1 MNLPITSRIKR
12 SPLLK
17 DKQDP
22 NVKAKASAVT
32 EGEKKD
38 VTTTKT
44 VKGAQ
49 VEKLATTPE
58 EKAKYQKYLDDVKS
72 GKVKRNT
79 KYDDKKVTTKTT
91 VETPGEIIDTDLYEE
106 RKQDV
111 LSNAEV
117 ANAQRATNRTTRNV
131 RKTGD
136 KQDKIKRQQQKLID
150 KYDTVDPK
158 TGKKDGKISDE
169 ERKAMSTGFLGF
181 GNKQKKYDK
190 LKRRATETA
199 QEMEQFSSAQ
209 ENQARSQKSGRRW
222 KSKIKTDDALKTR
235 GQYND
240 KEQLQMEKDKLA
252 VERAKLEAAKNQSV
266 TTSSGGQAAGAID
279 VTEEATPLGSG
290 AKMKSSPYKKALKGS
305 QNQLPQHLQAAIKAA
320 PGKMKGSPY
329 KMKGSMFKKKY

>member
-38 VTTTKT
+38 VITTET

-58 EKAKYQKYLDDVKS
+58 EIARYKKYKADVKS

-136 KQDKIKRQQQKLID
+136 KQDKVRRGLSKFN
-150 KYDTVDPK
+150 KYDTD
-158 TGKKDGKISDE
+158 KDGEISDK
-169 ERKAMSTGFLGF
+169 ERSSMSTGFLGF

-190 LKRRATETA
+190 LKRRETETA

-222 KSKIKTDDALKTR
+222 KSQIKTDDALKTR

-252 VERAKLEAAKNQSV
+252 VERAKLEAAKNQGV
-266 TTSSGGQAAGAID
+266 TNSSGGQAAGAVD
-279 VTEEATPLGSG
+279 VTDEVTPLGSTN
-290 AKMKSSPYKKALKGS
+290 KMKSSPYKKALKGS

-320 PGKMKGSPY
+320 PGKMNGSPY

>member
-17 DKQDP
+17 DKPDP

-44 VKGAQ
+44 VKGAK
-49 VEKLATTPE
+49 VEKQATTPE

-136 KQDKIKRQQQKLID
+136 KQDKVRRGLSKFN
-150 KYDTVDPK
+150 KYDTD
-158 TGKKDGKISDE
+158 KDGEISDK
-169 ERKAMSTGFLGF
+169 ERSSMSTGFLGF

-190 LKRRATETA
+190 LKRRETETA

-222 KSKIKTDDALKTR
+222 KKKIKTDDALKTR
-235 GQYND
+235 GQYDD

-252 VERAKLEAAKNQSV
+252 VERAKLEAAKNQGV
-266 TTSSGGQAAGAID
+266 TNSSGGQAAGAVD
-279 VTEEATPLGSG
+279 VTDEVTPLGSM
-290 AKMKSSPYKKALKGS
+290 ATMKSSPYKKTLKGS

-320 PGKMKGSPY
+320 PGKMNGSPY